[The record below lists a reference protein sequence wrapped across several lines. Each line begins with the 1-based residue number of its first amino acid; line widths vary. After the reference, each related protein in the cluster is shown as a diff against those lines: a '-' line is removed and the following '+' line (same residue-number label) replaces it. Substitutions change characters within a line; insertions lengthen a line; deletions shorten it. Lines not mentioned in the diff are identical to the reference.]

1 MIHGATLAL
10 MLVHRVFRKYSTTP
24 QASLVRLMDIIYLLD
39 RHPGSAE
46 EAGDLLQAAGLT
58 TAGWITATWLYTLT
72 GDSNAKALADVG
84 RPGKLKQKYLYNW
97 LSTNRATRLLDK
109 PLWIHLA
116 AYRT

>member
-97 LSTNRATRLLDK
+97 LSTNRAT
-109 PLWIHLA
+109 
-116 AYRT
+116 

>member
-1 MIHGATLAL
+1 
-10 MLVHRVFRKYSTTP
+10 
-24 QASLVRLMDIIYLLD
+24 MDIIYLLD

-58 TAGWITATWLYTLT
+58 TAGWFTATWLHTLT
-72 GDSNAKALADVG
+72 GDSNAKALADVHK
-84 RPGKLKQKYLYNW
+84 PGKLKQKYLYNW

-116 AYRT
+116 ACRT